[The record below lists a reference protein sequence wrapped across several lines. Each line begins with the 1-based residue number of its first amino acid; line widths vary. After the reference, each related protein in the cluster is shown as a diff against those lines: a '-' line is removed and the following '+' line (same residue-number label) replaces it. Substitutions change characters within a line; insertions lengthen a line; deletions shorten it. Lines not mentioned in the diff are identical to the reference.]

1 MRMESVLLILAWA
14 GKLAMT
20 VPPLLEQQR
29 YGTLAFGAAVAV
41 PVSVLFF
48 FCWRKLEWDA
58 AGMYRAGVLR
68 LGRPAAL
75 LYEAAVLYAFADA
88 AVFLYFA
95 VRLIRAGAVS
105 VADSVRTIVIRA
117 SGAGRMA
124 LGGAAGAAGSLSGGV
139 AEAAGSLSGGAAE
152 AAGSISGGAAGVFGA
167 SGLPGEL
174 LSLLL
179 LALLLTGLLA
189 AVLCSFLAL
198 RQLLLPLAPWKDDRR
213 YLPWGISMVL
223 AVLAAYGFRS
233 PDAAIGYYVSLN
245 WCILA
250 PILFTGFLV
259 LLLRAAKAK

>member
-124 LGGAAGAAGSLSGGV
+124 LGGAAGAAGSLSGG
-139 AEAAGSLSGGAAE
+139 AAE

>member
-139 AEAAGSLSGGAAE
+139 AEAAGS
-152 AAGSISGGAAGVFGA
+152 ISGGAAGVFGA

>member
-95 VRLIRAGAVS
+95 VRLICAGAVS
-105 VADSVRTIVIRA
+105 AADSVRTIVIRA

-124 LGGAAGAAGSLSGGV
+124 LGGAA
-139 AEAAGSLSGGAAE
+139 E
-152 AAGSISGGAAGVFGA
+152 AAGSISGGAAGVF
-167 SGLPGEL
+167 GLPGEL